1 MGLSPSISPSLDV
14 RGGEGREGREGRFAY
29 KTEMM
34 VKKRR
39 ECRIRTHIS
48 KPHQWS
54 AEATTPATATKTS
67 LKK

>member
-14 RGGEGREGREGRFAY
+14 RGGEGREGRFAY

-54 AEATTPATATKTS
+54 AEATTPATGTKTS

>member
-14 RGGEGREGREGRFAY
+14 RGGEGREGRFAY
-29 KTEMM
+29 KTEMI

-48 KPHQWS
+48 RPHQKS
-54 AEATTPATATKTS
+54 AEATTTATASTTS